1 MALVRRLSLHF
12 ALLVRSVLMM
22 ISQMICGMIGLVIM
36 LAMLCKWGVETDAES
51 CAAYTEARA

>member
-51 CAAYTEARA
+51 CALH